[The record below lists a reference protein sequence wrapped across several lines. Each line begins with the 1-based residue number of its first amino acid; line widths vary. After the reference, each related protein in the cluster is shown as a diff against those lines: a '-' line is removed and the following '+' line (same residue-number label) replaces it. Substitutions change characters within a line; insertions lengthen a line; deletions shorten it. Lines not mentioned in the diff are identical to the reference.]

1 MARPTRTAAPAIRA
15 RAPPRIHLRRI
26 DMGGSSGNHMQDI
39 PRTPCGASR
48 FLVGAGAQ
56 RGYKGRTM
64 ETRRLG
70 RSGIEVSALGMGC
83 WAIGGPWTM
92 TQPGEKPYAAGW
104 GQTDD
109 RVSIRAVHAALDAGV
124 ALFDTAASYGAGH
137 SEHVLGQALRGR
149 RDQAVIA
156 TKFGHLVNEADH

>member
-64 ETRRLG
+64 ETRSLG
-70 RSGIEVSALGMGC
+70 RSGIEVGALGMGC
-83 WAIGGPWTM
+83 WAIGGPWAWAP
-92 TQPGEKPYAAGW
+92 PGEEPHPAGC
-104 GQTDD
+104 G
-109 RVSIRAVHAALDAGV
+109 
-124 ALFDTAASYGAGH
+124 GAG
-137 SEHVLGQALRGR
+137 
-149 RDQAVIA
+149 D
-156 TKFGHLVNEADH
+156 